1 MTNQTQTA
9 QTQEKVVIALTPQIS
24 KRVDKKVRE
33 ELVKQYRKLFT
44 GFAWAKWAKKH
55 SWGRAWQSGINLN
68 GAMIMIAKKIMTPNN
83 QAVKYL
89 ENVHAAYKKHWSK
102 MAMTHPERETK
113 TIESDKNLKK
123 MHAHAVRM
131 INDATNAIMDILR
144 KYNERLKEMVIEQ
157 MAEKQQA
164 SAKQKQPAQAQTQGS
179 NAPEHQAQ
187 PATPVPQAQPVMGA
201 TQSASAPAVAKPV
214 VITPEVARPAVAK
227 PVVATPE
234 VARPAAA
241 KPAVAM
247 PEVVRP
253 AVAKPAVAMPEVARP
268 AVAKPVVI
276 TPEVARPAVAKPAV
290 ITPEVARPAVA
301 KPAVAMPEVT
311 RPAAAKRTYSAPQI
325 AVNDVKSHTRNVAP
339 VAKAQKPYEAPTIKE
354 RANVFEVGANRI
366 AIKQAN
372 ERLQIQR
379 RINIFTITQSQQKV
393 A

>member
-33 ELVKQYRKLFT
+33 ELVKQYRKLFA

-113 TIESDKNLKK
+113 TIASDKNLKK

-164 SAKQKQPAQAQTQGS
+164 STKQKQPEQAQTQDS

-201 TQSASAPAVAKPV
+201 TQSAAAPAAAKPAVAM
-214 VITPEVARPAVAK
+214 
-227 PVVATPE
+227 PE

-241 KPAVAM
+241 KPAVTI

-268 AVAKPVVI
+268 AVAKPVVA
-276 TPEVARPAVAKPAV
+276 TPEVARPAVAKPVVAM
-290 ITPEVARPAVA
+290 PEVARPAVA
-301 KPAVAMPEVT
+301 KPAVAMPEVA
-311 RPAAAKRTYSAPQI
+311 RPAVAKRTYSAPQI